1 MRKRHTSSVYIE
13 QYAIIQMIH
22 TTILILYVN
31 YILTEINRCFS
42 PSLIMYPD
50 TEEKR
55 NEHMLTEARKHLFV
69 QAVRDRERSMYRVAL
84 VMLRRSAD
92 AEDAVAAGIEKAY
105 GRLDSI
111 RDDKALPSY
120 LMRCTIN
127 ACHDVLRRR
136 KRENSVEDVEPY
148 VQAAYPEIPI
158 WTYLMGLEEKYSVPL
173 ALRFGEDMTIAE
185 IASTLRLPQGTVSTR
200 ISRGLKMLRSQI
212 ER

>member
-1 MRKRHTSSVYIE
+1 MN
-13 QYAIIQMIH
+13 
-22 TTILILYVN
+22 L
-31 YILTEINRCFS
+31 CFF

-50 TEEKR
+50 TEEMR
-55 NEHMLTEARKHLFV
+55 NEHMPTEAKKHLFV

-105 GRLDSI
+105 RRLDSI
-111 RDDKALPSY
+111 RDERALPSY

-136 KRENSVEDVEPY
+136 KRENSVEDIEPY

-173 ALRFGEDMTIAE
+173 ALRYGEDMTIAE
-185 IASTLRLPQGTVSTR
+185 IASTLRIPQGTVSTR